1 MNEGYISVL
10 NDIAS
15 KNATPGGGAAAA
27 LVLGHSYSLVSMVS
41 RLTIGSEKW
50 IEGHEISNNL
60 IEICDNGILNS
71 IKLAKND
78 CDAFNNVMMSYRLPK
93 TNESEI
99 SIRKEKILQSSLE
112 ATIAPFI
119 IAEKSLYL
127 SSLLPEFAS
136 KANKNALTDLASASQ
151 LAYSSAFIASL
162 NVRVNTPGI
171 LKEDSIK
178 YESEVK
184 KIISQC
190 TSFNEDTQKIISSR
204 LGW

>member
-15 KNATPGGGAAAA
+15 KNATPGGGAVAA

-41 RLTIGSEKW
+41 RLTIGSGKW

-71 IKLAKND
+71 IELAEND
-78 CDAFNNVMMSYRLPK
+78 CNAFNGVMASYKLPK

-99 SIRKEKILQSSLE
+99 STRKEKILQSSLE
-112 ATIAPFI
+112 ATIAPYI

-127 SSLLPEFAS
+127 LSLLPKFAS

-151 LAYSSAFIASL
+151 LAYSSAYIASL
-162 NVRVNTPGI
+162 NVKINTPSI
-171 LKEDSIK
+171 SKEDSKK
-178 YESEVK
+178 YEIEINN
-184 KIISQC
+184 IISQC
-190 TSFNEDTQKIISSR
+190 TSLNEEAQKIISSR

>member
-15 KNATPGGGAAAA
+15 KNATPGGGAVAA
-27 LVLGHSYSLVSMVS
+27 LTLGHSFSLVSMVS

-50 IEGHEISNNL
+50 KEGHEISNNL
-60 IEICDNGILNS
+60 VEICNVGILNS
-71 IKLAKND
+71 IELAEND
-78 CDAFNNVMMSYRLPK
+78 CHAFNSVMASYKLPK

-112 ATIAPFI
+112 ATIAPYI
-119 IAEKSLYL
+119 IAEKSLSL
-127 SSLLPEFAS
+127 LSLLPKFAS

-151 LAYSSAFIASL
+151 LAYSSAYIASL
-162 NVRVNTPGI
+162 NVRINTPGI
-171 LKEDSIK
+171 PKEDSVK
-178 YESEVK
+178 YETEIK
-184 KIISQC
+184 NIISQC
-190 TSFNEDTQKIISSR
+190 IKFNEETQKIISSR

>member
-15 KNATPGGGAAAA
+15 KNATPGGGGSGS
-27 LVLGHSYSLVSMVS
+27 VLGHSYSLVFMVS

-71 IKLAKND
+71 IELAEND
-78 CDAFNNVMMSYRLPK
+78 CNAFNGVMASYKLPK

-112 ATIAPFI
+112 ATIAPYI
-119 IAEKSLYL
+119 IAEKSYICYHYYL
-127 SSLLPEFAS
+127 SLL
-136 KANKNALTDLASASQ
+136 
-151 LAYSSAFIASL
+151 
-162 NVRVNTPGI
+162 
-171 LKEDSIK
+171 LKPIK
-178 YESEVK
+178 MP
-184 KIISQC
+184 
-190 TSFNEDTQKIISSR
+190 
-204 LGW
+204 

>member
-15 KNATPGGGAAAA
+15 KNATPGGGAVAA

-60 IEICDNGILNS
+60 IEICN
-71 IKLAKND
+71 
-78 CDAFNNVMMSYRLPK
+78 AFNGVMASYKLPK

-112 ATIAPFI
+112 ATIAPYI

-127 SSLLPEFAS
+127 LSLLPNFAS

-151 LAYSSAFIASL
+151 LAYSSAYIASL
-162 NVRVNTPGI
+162 NVKINTPSI
-171 LKEDSIK
+171 SKEDSKK
-178 YESEVK
+178 YEIEIN

-190 TSFNEDTQKIISSR
+190 TSLNEETQKIISSR

>member
-15 KNATPGGGAAAA
+15 KNATPGGGAVAA

-71 IKLAKND
+71 IELAEND
-78 CDAFNNVMMSYRLPK
+78 CNAFNGVMASYKLPK

-99 SIRKEKILQSSLE
+99 SIREEKILQSSLE
-112 ATIAPFI
+112 ATIAPYI

-127 SSLLPEFAS
+127 LSLLPKFAS

-151 LAYSSAFIASL
+151 LAYSSAHIASL
-162 NVRVNTPGI
+162 NVKINTPSI
-171 LKEDSIK
+171 SKEDSKK
-178 YESEVK
+178 YEIEIN
-184 KIISQC
+184 KIISLC
-190 TSFNEDTQKIISSR
+190 TSLNEEVQKIISSR

>member
-15 KNATPGGGAAAA
+15 KNATPGGGAVAA
-27 LVLGHSYSLVSMVS
+27 LTLGHSFSLVSMVS

-50 IEGHEISNNL
+50 KEGHEISNNL
-60 IEICDNGILNS
+60 VEICNVGILNS
-71 IKLAKND
+71 IELAEND
-78 CDAFNNVMMSYRLPK
+78 CHAFNSVMASYKLPK

-112 ATIAPFI
+112 ATIAPYI
-119 IAEKSLYL
+119 IAEKALSLL
-127 SSLLPEFAS
+127 SLLPKFAS

-151 LAYSSAFIASL
+151 LAYSSAYIASL
-162 NVRVNTPGI
+162 NVRINTPGI
-171 LKEDSIK
+171 PKEDSVK
-178 YESEVK
+178 YETEIK
-184 KIISQC
+184 NIISQC
-190 TSFNEDTQKIISSR
+190 IKFNEETQKIISSR